1 MENDILI
8 MAEIVKLSD
17 NTVAEI
23 GTQEVRR
30 VYGSTELQKRQEN
43 LEAELVKVKALRAAL
58 V

>member
-1 MENDILI
+1 